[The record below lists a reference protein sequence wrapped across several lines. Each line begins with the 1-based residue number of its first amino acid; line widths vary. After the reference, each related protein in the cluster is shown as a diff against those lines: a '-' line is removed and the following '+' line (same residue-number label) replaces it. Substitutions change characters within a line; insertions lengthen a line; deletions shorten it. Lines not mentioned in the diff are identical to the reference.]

1 MSLAEATARKALTR
15 EPAAARAAG
24 RDVEAARRWGVRVL
38 RALVLVAVVAFVLAP
53 IVYLIA
59 VSFTRQ
65 SDILDGGV
73 LPTDL
78 TTENWP
84 RAFRAIEVP
93 TFLRNSLVAATG
105 GALLSL
111 AIAVPGAYAMAR
123 HSLAGGRLL
132 GIVLSTYIAPPI
144 LAVFPLFFM
153 FRSLGLTDTVWAL
166 AIAYGMA
173 NVPVAVWLLEGFVRR
188 IPIELEEAARVDGC
202 SMVTTLARIV
212 LPLLAPGMV
221 AAGIVCFI
229 LGYNEFLFARFF
241 TSSTDAQTLTFGISL
256 FQGDRQVQF
265 GQMAAA
271 SLTGIVPVYLLAV
284 FFQRWLV
291 GGLTSGAIK

>member
-1 MSLAEATARKALTR
+1 MSIAPASAREAAVRTARRASADRRGVAPTR
-15 EPAAARAAG
+15 S
-24 RDVEAARRWGVRVL
+24 WGT
-38 RALVLVAVVAFVLAP
+38 RALRGVALVAVAAFVLLP
-53 IVYLIA
+53 IAYLVT

-93 TFLRNSLVAATG
+93 TFLRNSLVAAG
-105 GALLSL
+105 LGALLSL

-123 HSLAGGRLL
+123 YRLAGGRLL

-144 LAVFPLFFM
+144 LAVFPLFYLL
-153 FRSLGLTDTVWAL
+153 RSLGLTDSVWAL
-166 AIAYGMA
+166 ALTYGMA

-188 IPIELEEAARVDGC
+188 VPVELEEAARVDGC
-202 SMVTTLARIV
+202 GMFETLVRIV
-212 LPLLAPGMV
+212 LPLLVPGIV

-241 TSSTDAQTLTFGISL
+241 TSSTEAQTLPFGISL

-284 FFQRWLV
+284 FFQRWLI
-291 GGLTSGAIK
+291 GGLTNGAIK